1 MPYLSLF
8 FLQIESS
15 LNPLDVIISRLLGS
29 SYKRQKSDCGIK
41 RVNYSF
47 CFNCVMTFKYTMQGL
62 QLGAYNSLWHATAC
76 L

>member
-15 LNPLDVIISRLLGS
+15 FNLLDVTISRLLGS

-47 CFNCVMTFKYTMQGL
+47 CFNCVMTFKYTIQGS
-62 QLGAYNSLWHATAC
+62 QPGAYNSLWHATAC